1 MLKFFRT
8 IRKKL
13 IEQENMRKYI
23 WYALGEILL
32 VMIGILLA
40 LQVNNWNEQRRLSKE
55 LDSFAS
61 AMIHDL
67 ENDITALDIGIHQTK
82 AAYLLLDS
90 LITYSRDLQSI
101 NEASNIDV
109 YLLSSRNSYRAIA
122 WSRSTF
128 EELKS
133 SGALRYVENDSLL
146 SLLNRYEALTNHL
159 DKDLIYDDESAKT
172 FGSAIRKVIDSNYPQ
187 SADLLPNWYN
197 MPVDGIPDFNTLE
210 DYQNYRSNDL
220 ELLTDN
226 LNELKIAVN
235 HAIPLSFGMR
245 IRAENEFPNAK
256 KMATQIIQLLR
267 KEYGSK

>member
-1 MLKFFRT
+1 MFKFFR
-8 IRKKL
+8 RVRQALLSESKFS
-13 IEQENMRKYI
+13 KYLL
-23 WYALGEILL
+23 YALGEIVL

-40 LQVNNWNEQRRLSKE
+40 LQVNNWNEQRKLSRE

-67 ENDITALDIGIHQTK
+67 ENDITALDIGIRQTK

-90 LITYSRDLQSI
+90 LITYSRNLQNI
-101 NEASNIDV
+101 NEAINIDV

-128 EELKS
+128 EELKN

-146 SLLNRYEALTNHL
+146 SLLNRYEALTYHL
-159 DKDLIYDDESAKT
+159 DKDLTYDDESAKI
-172 FGSAIRKVIDSNYPQ
+172 FGSSIRKVIDFNYPQ
-187 SADLLPNWYN
+187 SANLLPNWYN

-210 DYQNYRSNDL
+210 HYQKYRSNDL

-235 HAIPLSFGMR
+235 HAIPLSFGIR

-256 KMATQIIQLLR
+256 QMATKIIQLLR
-267 KEYGSK
+267 KEYELK